1 MLTKGKVFIMLM
13 KLAKANLLIKGV
25 MIMMPLVFA
34 PEGEVNVIKKVN
46 GNPQIKSHL
55 ETLGFVSGAEVTVI
69 NEIAGNLIVNIKETR
84 VAVSKEMAQKI
95 MI

>member
-1 MLTKGKVFIMLM
+1 
-13 KLAKANLLIKGV
+13 
-25 MIMMPLVFA
+25 MMPLVYA
-34 PEGEVNVIKKVN
+34 PAGEVNIIRRVS
-46 GNPQIKSHL
+46 GNPEMKNHL
-55 ETLGFVSGAEVTVI
+55 EAMGFIAGAEVTVI

>member
-1 MLTKGKVFIMLM
+1 
-13 KLAKANLLIKGV
+13 
-25 MIMMPLVFA
+25 MMPLVLA
-34 PEGEVNVIKKVN
+34 PEGEVNVIKKIS

-55 ETLGFVSGAEVTVI
+55 EPLGFVSGAEVTVI